1 VKTVP
6 DRLAA
11 LADIYEDRN
20 ALYGDNYKRFGD
32 IMVGLFPKG
41 LTIDS
46 APGWNRIALLIHM
59 VTKVT
64 RYAENHN
71 DGGHAD
77 SLDDIAVYS
86 QMLREIDDASNQPQ
100 YDASIQ
106 PQFSGGGLPPGH
118 GQKTFGATGNVF
130 YDPREPK
137 NDI

>member
-1 VKTVP
+1 MKTVP

-11 LADIYEDRN
+11 LAQIFEDRN
-20 ALYGDNYKRFGD
+20 AIYGENYKRFGD

-86 QMLREIDDASNQPQ
+86 QMLREIDDAINTP
-100 YDASIQ
+100 AAT
-106 PQFSGGGLPPGH
+106 SGCSGLPPGH
-118 GQKTFGATGNVF
+118 GQKTFGAVGDVF
-130 YDPREPK
+130 YDPRKFPGG
-137 NDI
+137 